1 MKLIQLPVYALL
13 LTMGGLS
20 CSDAIL
26 DKQPIDKL
34 SEDAVWSDPRL
45 VETYVNSK
53 YQDMTWGFQ
62 EVMWSSL
69 SDESMFKH
77 DYGTHAINKGEVTA
91 DNNPSFYADIW
102 GRNYLYIRDANVF
115 FERIKSTTMDEKLK
129 SRLTGEMTFLRAMRY
144 FDLLRNYGGVPIIT
158 KVYNLSDD
166 FTTGVARATIEQTV
180 DYIVKELDA
189 AAALLPMKHSGP
201 DVGRA
206 TKGACMALKARTL
219 LYGASPLYTNTATGD
234 VAKYTKAAEAA
245 KAVVD
250 LGQYSLYPNYA
261 QVFTAIRN
269 QEVILDE
276 ARIRRS
282 GWQWM
287 ERFNGPNGFG
297 GWAGNMP
304 SQTLIDEYETADGK
318 LITETGSTY
327 NAQEPYKNRDPRLAA
342 TILYNGTMYRSR
354 ALETFVPGGKD
365 TKDGIEPWNTSLTG
379 YYLRKFMYEDASIS
393 DGDNYGNNHWVFM
406 RYGEVLLNYAEAL
419 NESGKTA
426 EAYAPANQVRVRAKM
441 PVLPAGLSQTQMRE
455 KLRHERQIELAYEEH
470 RFYDVRRWK
479 IAMVTD
485 NKPIRGADIRKDASG
500 KLTYTYQTIQE
511 RKFMEKHYWLPIPI
525 KEVQAN
531 SKITQNPLY

>member
-219 LYGASPLYTNTATGD
+219 LYAASPLYTNTATGD